1 MAEYEILIEAFLH
14 TYMLF
19 PNSNLLALENLRGW
33 KRVGEWRE
41 GRIKKEEPFSL
52 LLVHDKRICLESY
65 TDHFLC
71 IHSGFNIGV
80 IFLDLIS

>member
-1 MAEYEILIEAFLH
+1 MLWLSMKFLLRHFSIPTCCFLIQSLGF
-14 TYMLF
+14 
-19 PNSNLLALENLRGW
+19 RGW